1 MKQIKFIT
9 ILFFASC
16 LFASCHHDD
25 GPSKEV
31 VQKMKETAQEWAAYL
46 SDNYQVKDSV
56 FFLRTDLE
64 TQETQVEKFRV
75 VGSDFYELAYEQE
88 SNDMRGYLH
97 EEDDSNFSLYIYGYT
112 VGVQLYNREH
122 YLGVSMSVTYDEDI
136 DQIYERSNVNINNS
150 PCLEVSHQTIDKDYF
165 TVTSCDNTC
174 TMQRNVGIIK
184 FSNDQYSWESIKKN

>member
-9 ILFFASC
+9 ILFFAGC
-16 LFASCHHDD
+16 LFASCHHND

-56 FFLRTDLE
+56 FFLRTNLE

-88 SNDMRGYLH
+88 SDDMRGYLH
-97 EEDDSNFSLYIYGYT
+97 EEDDSNFSLYIDGYI
-112 VGVQLYNREH
+112 VGVQLNNKDS
-122 YLGVSMSVTYDEDI
+122 YLNVSMEVTYDEEME
-136 DQIYERSNVNINNS
+136 QIYERSHVNINYS
-150 PCLEVSHQTIDKDYF
+150 TCLETSHHTLDNEYLTITTCSD
-165 TVTSCDNTC
+165 SC
-174 TMQRNVGIIK
+174 TMQRNVGIIR
-184 FSNDQYSWESIKKN
+184 FSNDQYSWKLIEKN

>member
-1 MKQIKFIT
+1 MKPTRIIAV
-9 ILFFASC
+9 LFMALC

-56 FFLRTDLE
+56 FFLRTNLE

-88 SNDMRGYLH
+88 SDDMRGYLH

-165 TVTSCDNTC
+165 TVTSCSDSC
-174 TMQRNVGIIK
+174 TMQRNVGIIQ
-184 FSNDQYSWESIKKN
+184 FGNDQYSWELMEKN

>member
-1 MKQIKFIT
+1 MKPTRIIAV
-9 ILFFASC
+9 LFMASC
-16 LFASCHHDD
+16 LLVSCHHND
-25 GPSKEV
+25 GPSRDVIK
-31 VQKMKETAQEWAAYL
+31 KMKETAQEWAAYL

-56 FFLRTDLE
+56 FFLRTNLE

-88 SNDMRGYLH
+88 SDDMRGYLH

-165 TVTSCDNTC
+165 TVTSCSDSC

-184 FSNDQYSWESIKKN
+184 FSNDQYSWELIEKN